1 MPPCGESRTLRVLSS
16 WDGSIRGILQSY
28 NVIWIDTL
36 KAGFSIKSMPIA
48 LKEEIVTVTVTQI
61 VIVVIVCGCRGYV
74 VKSLGKRNTS
84 HAVMVKA
91 WG

>member
-36 KAGFSIKSMPIA
+36 KTGFSIKSMPSDFI
-48 LKEEIVTVTVTQI
+48 EEIITVTHI
-61 VIVVIVCGCRGYV
+61 VIVVIVCGEPRGGG
-74 VKSLGKRNTS
+74 SLGGTL
-84 HAVMVKA
+84 AV
-91 WG
+91 